1 MDSRIKTDAAK
12 RHTTGRSGTPDIL
25 DRETESQ
32 KPLVRTNF
40 ILMAVAGAMIVLG
53 FLLMA
58 GGASDGG
65 EFNPDIFSTRRI
77 VVGPTI
83 AFLGFLFMGV
93 GIMYSPRW
101 FKSKENL

>member
-1 MDSRIKTDAAK
+1 MDTRTKTDAG
-12 RHTTGRSGTPDIL
+12 RWRPTGKSATPEL
-25 DRETESQ
+25 LEKETESQ
-32 KPLVRTNF
+32 KPLVRMNF

-65 EFNPDIFSTRRI
+65 EFNPDIFSSRRI

-93 GIMYSPRW
+93 GIMFSPRSV
-101 FKSKENL
+101 KSTEK